1 MGIMD
6 VKTIGNLTDDC
17 RVRQTNDGTTVANFT
32 VCYNNRKTQDR
43 IFMQCSLWGN
53 LASALQSYL
62 KKGTQV
68 FVEGELSVREFEHNG
83 EKRWSL
89 ECRTRTIQLLGSKEG
104 VRNDMA
110 QTQANRM
117 DDNNQETGTINSND
131 MDDEIPF

>member
-43 IFMQCSLWGN
+43 LFLQCSLWGN
-53 LASALQSYL
+53 LASALQAYL

-68 FVEGELSVREFEHNG
+68 FVEGELSVREFEHND

-89 ECRTRTIQLLGSKEG
+89 ECRTRTIQLLGSKEAI
-104 VRNDMA
+104 RNDVA
-110 QTQANRM
+110 QTQATRM
-117 DDNNQETGTINSND
+117 DNADKENSKTDLND
-131 MDDEIPF
+131 LDDEIPF